1 MFFFLLF
8 LIVTFLR
15 NVWRPTFPIRLKR
28 SLHCLL
34 LFLRNFRIFSKIK
47 YFNGNSDINLA
58 KIRYFKE
65 ILWEIGDLSLLP
77 SKKVFLLPQTVF
89 D

>member
-15 NVWRPTFPIRLKR
+15 NVWRPTCARRLKR
-28 SLHCLL
+28 SLHCLF
-34 LFLRNFRIFSKIK
+34 LFLSNFRICSKIK
-47 YFNGNSDINLA
+47 YFNGNFDINLA

-65 ILWEIGDLSLLP
+65 TLWEIGDLPLL
-77 SKKVFLLPQTVF
+77 T
-89 D
+89 